1 MRWRGREQSNNIED
15 RRGQGG
21 LGGGFGRG
29 GGFGFPTGSGRGPR
43 IGIPVGG
50 RGGGGGIGI
59 VGIIILLGVLWFSGV
74 DLSQILGGGGGG
86 SSVSMNNPSGQG
98 QTGVPADEE
107 GQFVATVLGDT
118 EDTWGRLF
126 QEGGKRYQD
135 PTLVLFDGQVQSA
148 CGFASAATGPFY
160 CPGDRKLYLDLSF
173 FDEMSRRFG
182 APGDFAQAYVIAHEV
197 GHHVQNLLGI
207 LPQVDAE
214 RRGAS
219 QAEANALSVRLELQA
234 DCLAGVWAHDADAK
248 GLLEVGDIDEALNA
262 ASQIGDDT
270 LQKRSQGYVV
280 PDSFTHG
287 SSAQRSTWFKRGYEA
302 GRVDAC
308 DTFGGAI

>member
-21 LGGGFGRG
+21 GMGGGFGRG
-29 GGFGFPTGSGRGPR
+29 GFGFPGGSGGRPR
-43 IGIPVGG
+43 IGIPIGG
-50 RGGGGGIGI
+50 RGGGFSI

-74 DLSQILGGGGGG
+74 DLSSILGGGGG
-86 SSVSMNNPSGQG
+86 SQVSVNNPGQS
-98 QTGVPADEE
+98 GVPTDEE

-126 QEGGKRYQD
+126 QEGGKRYED
-135 PTLVLFDGQVQSA
+135 PTLVLFTGQVQSA

-160 CPGDRKLYLDLSF
+160 CPGDHKLYLDLSF

-197 GHHVQNLLGI
+197 GHHVQNLLGV

-214 RRGAS
+214 RRRAS
-219 QAEANALSVRLELQA
+219 RSDANALSVRLELQA

-248 GLLEVGDIDEALNA
+248 GILEVGDIDEALNA
-262 ASQIGDDT
+262 ATQIGDDT
-270 LQKRSQGYVV
+270 LQKKSQGYVV

-287 SSAQRSTWFKRGYEA
+287 TSAQRSKWFKRGYQQ

-308 DTFGGAI
+308 DTFSGAI